1 MISWKSIICWS
12 KADDF
17 MGKHN
22 LLSEADDFMEKH
34 NLLSKADFM
43 RKHIVLV

>member
-12 KADDF
+12 NADDI
-17 MGKHN
+17 MGKRN